1 MTAKEYLSQL
11 RYVDGLINSKLE
23 QITRLRELATKAT
36 STLSDM
42 PKSDSPD
49 LQPMESIV
57 VKLVDLQDDTN
68 AEIDKLVD
76 LKQEAADVLQ
86 SIRKPAYR
94 ILLEMRY
101 FNFLP
106 WSEIAEAIGCD
117 TRSAY
122 REHKRALKAADCVL
136 REKGIR

>member
-36 STLSDM
+36 STLSDL

-68 AEIDKLVD
+68 AEVDRLVD
-76 LKQEAADVLQ
+76 LKREAAEVIQ
-86 SIRKPAYR
+86 AVRNPEYKA
-94 ILLEMRY
+94 LLEMRY
-101 FNFLP
+101 FNFMP
-106 WSEIAEAIGCD
+106 WSAIAGANNCD
-117 TRSAY
+117 VRSAY
-122 REHKRALKAADCVL
+122 RDHKRALRAVDSIL
-136 REKGIR
+136 QHMGIQ